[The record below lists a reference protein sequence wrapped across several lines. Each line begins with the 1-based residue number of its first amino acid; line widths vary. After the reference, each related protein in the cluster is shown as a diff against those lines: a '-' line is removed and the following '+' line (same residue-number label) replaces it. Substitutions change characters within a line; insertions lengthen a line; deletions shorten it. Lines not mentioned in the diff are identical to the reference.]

1 MARGFLSM
9 KKEKKHPKMMFFRKK
24 TSKHLEGIKKTHTFA
39 SLFKEST

>member
-1 MARGFLSM
+1 MARGFFSM
-9 KKEKKHPKMMFFRKK
+9 QKEKKYPKIKFFRKK